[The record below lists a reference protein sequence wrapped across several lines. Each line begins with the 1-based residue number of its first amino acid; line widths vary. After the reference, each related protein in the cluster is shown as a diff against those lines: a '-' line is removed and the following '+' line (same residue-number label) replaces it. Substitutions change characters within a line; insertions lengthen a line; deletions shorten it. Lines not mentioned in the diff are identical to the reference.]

1 MRLDIWE
8 SNMESLPLLSGDTMP
23 VVGLGTYPLK
33 GEQCKRVV
41 KQALDLGYTHF
52 DTAWIYRN
60 QREIGEALREAG
72 VDRSRLFITTKVGQD
87 YLQYDVAVRQADEN
101 LQLLQMDYVDL
112 LLVHWPPD
120 DVPMEETIGAFNTVF
135 DAGKARSIGVSNFSV
150 EQMEEA
156 CRVSSA
162 PISVNQIKYHPGY
175 ELRDVL
181 QWCLERDVVVTAYSP
196 LGKKNILQDPV
207 LTNIARSH
215 NRTSAHVALR
225 WLLQKGMNVIP
236 KASSELHLRANL
248 DVFDWS
254 LSEDEM
260 AAIDGMAD

>member
-1 MRLDIWE
+1 
-8 SNMESLPLLSGDTMP
+8 MESLTLLSGHTLP

-33 GEQCKRVV
+33 GEPCKQVI
-41 KQALDLGYTHF
+41 KQALELGYTHF
-52 DTAWIYRN
+52 DTAWIYGN

-72 VDRSRLFITTKVGQD
+72 VDRSRLFVTTKVGKD
-87 YLQYDVAVRQADEN
+87 YLHYDVAIKQADEN
-101 LQLLQMDYVDL
+101 LQSLQMDYVDL

-120 DVPMEETIGAFNTVF
+120 CVPMEEPIGAFNAIL

-150 EQMEEA
+150 EQMKKA
-156 CRVSSA
+156 CSISEA

-175 ELRDVL
+175 EQRDVL
-181 QWCLERDVVVTAYSP
+181 DWCLEHKVAVTAYSP

-215 NRTSAHVALR
+215 DKTSAHVALR

-236 KASSELHLRANL
+236 KASTEPHLRANL
-248 DVFDWS
+248 DVFNWT

-260 AAIDGMAD
+260 SAIDGMSD